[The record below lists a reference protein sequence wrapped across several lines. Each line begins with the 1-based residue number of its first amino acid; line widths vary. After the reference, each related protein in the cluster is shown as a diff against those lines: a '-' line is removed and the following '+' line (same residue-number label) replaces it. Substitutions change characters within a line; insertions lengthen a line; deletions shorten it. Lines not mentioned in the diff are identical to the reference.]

1 MLAILVIQGLREENK
16 MNENLLE
23 ILVLERKHVQL
34 EKSVEIETNE
44 LVLISLSGNLK
55 SYRGGCYCEEDK
67 WRWSVRRMFA

>member
-23 ILVLERKHVQL
+23 ILVLEKKHVQL

-44 LVLISLSGNLK
+44 LVLRSLSGQF
-55 SYRGGCYCEEDK
+55 EELQ
-67 WRWSVRRMFA
+67 RWMLL